1 MFVLK
6 VITPQSKPR
15 VLQTTIANL
24 VTPSG
29 QMGILSNHMPIITMI
44 NISKMTT
51 IEDKVRKS
59 YAVSG
64 GVFFFKDN
72 EATLLADAFES
83 QEEIDLARA
92 IAAKERAEERLKS
105 QDPSIDIK
113 RAQIALAGSGNPP
126 GLASQGQMTRAFTG
140 QGLFGCTGGI
150 TPTSIGHPQ
159 LHDIVCQDDPDQAD
173 AIVVRY
179 EADTRNTLATAAGTP
194 TDCLGNSTPLVD
206 GTHHLADN
214 RYFVHN
220 HTLSCRGNGHSVSQP
235 LVDHIV
241 DLDLRYGIATPAA
254 SAPDDVTLRYLT
266 AQEVSGSA
274 MPASTSPL
282 WRQVKAVRLCLVLR
296 SELEVQDSAMTYTN
310 CQGLTQA
317 APDRR
322 LYRAFHTT
330 VSLPNPL

>member
-1 MFVLK
+1 M
-6 VITPQSKPR
+6 
-15 VLQTTIANL
+15 A
-24 VTPSG
+24 
-29 QMGILSNHMPIITMI
+29 
-44 NISKMTT
+44 
-51 IEDKVRKS
+51 
-59 YAVSG
+59 
-64 GVFFFKDN
+64 
-72 EATLLADAFES
+72 
-83 QEEIDLARA
+83 
-92 IAAKERAEERLKS
+92 
-105 QDPSIDIK
+105 
-113 RAQIALAGSGNPP
+113 
-126 GLASQGQMTRAFTG
+126 
-140 QGLFGCTGGI
+140 
-150 TPTSIGHPQ
+150 
-159 LHDIVCQDDPDQAD
+159 
-173 AIVVRY
+173 
-179 EADTRNTLATAAGTP
+179 AAGTP

-241 DLDLRYGIATPAA
+241 DLDLRYGIAASAA
-254 SAPDDVTLRYLT
+254 SAPDEVTLRYLT

-282 WRQVKAVRLCLVLR
+282 WRQVRAVRLCLVLR

>member
-1 MFVLK
+1 MSPLALRARG
-6 VITPQSKPR
+6 QRGLS
-15 VLQTTIANL
+15 L
-24 VTPSG
+24 VELLVG
-29 QMGILSNHMPIITMI
+29 L
-44 NISKMTT
+44 
-51 IEDKVRKS
+51 
-59 YAVSG
+59 
-64 GVFFFKDN
+64 
-72 EATLLADAFES
+72 TLGLTV
-83 QEEIDLARA
+83 
-92 IAAKERAEERLKS
+92 IAAALALYLSSGHALRSTQATTQMTEDASVALA
-105 QDPSIDIK
+105 IL
-113 RAQIALAGSGNPP
+113 RAQIALAGYSNPSG
-126 GLASQGQMTRAFTG
+126 LDSQGQMTRAFTG

-274 MPASTSPL
+274 APPSTSPL

>member
-1 MFVLK
+1 MAGF
-6 VITPQSKPR
+6 SS
-15 VLQTTIANL
+15 
-24 VTPSG
+24 PSG
-29 QMGILSNHMPIITMI
+29 L
-44 NISKMTT
+44 
-51 IEDKVRKS
+51 D
-59 YAVSG
+59 
-64 GVFFFKDN
+64 
-72 EATLLADAFES
+72 
-83 QEEIDLARA
+83 
-92 IAAKERAEERLKS
+92 
-105 QDPSIDIK
+105 
-113 RAQIALAGSGNPP
+113 
-126 GLASQGQMTRAFTG
+126 SQGQMKRAFTG

-150 TPTSIGHPQ
+150 TPTSIGGS
-159 LHDIVCQDDPDQAD
+159 LLDDIVCHNDPGQPD

-220 HTLSCRGNGHSVSQP
+220 HSLFCRGNGHSVAQP

-241 DLDLRYGIATPAA
+241 DLDLRYGVSTPAV
-254 SAPDDVTLRYLT
+254 SAPDQATLHYLT
-266 AQEVSGSA
+266 AQEVSGTAVPPSA
-274 MPASTSPL
+274 SPL

-296 SELEVQDSAMTYTN
+296 SELEVQDTTMTYTN
-310 CQGLTQA
+310 CQGLSQT